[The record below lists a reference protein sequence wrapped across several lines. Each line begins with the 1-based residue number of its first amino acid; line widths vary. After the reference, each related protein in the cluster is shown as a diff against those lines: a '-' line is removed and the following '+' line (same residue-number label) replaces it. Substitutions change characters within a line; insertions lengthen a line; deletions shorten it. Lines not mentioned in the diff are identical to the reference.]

1 MQRRLLMGLTFFVF
15 ASTFSCISIYAEKV
29 AAQDIRNCSS
39 FATQEEAQAELNRD
53 PSDPNGLDGDNDGSA
68 CEDLPSGGN
77 VETDPGSGSCPGA
90 RELMNE
96 SAGGP
101 GTTSKTFDT
110 FATNSPSF
118 LVTVSTTATPNA
130 DLFPGV
136 SVGIY
141 DDSVSGDES
150 EIAGPSVDAGDT
162 KSFLIK
168 EGTGVYYIIAVATDT
183 QYTIKVEECTEGGTP
198 TTSGTTTSPTTTS
211 TTSSTTAG
219 TTTGATGT
227 TTGAGTTGTTT
238 AGTTTA
244 GGDTTT
250 GDGRSQEMVT
260 LCHQGRKTIT
270 VIAATV
276 RDAHL
281 AHGDSLGRCE
291 RVSVVNELNP
301 RRQLPETGG
310 PAILGLAV
318 GLLLIGG
325 ATTGLLVVRKQ

>member
-1 MQRRLLMGLTFFVF
+1 MLYRIAATIGGSLVF
-15 ASTFSCISIYAEKV
+15 LVILATCFAHKA
-29 AAQDIRNCSS
+29 AAQDILNCSS
-39 FATQEEAQAELNRD
+39 FATQEEAQAELNRN
-53 PSDPNGLDGDNDGSA
+53 PSDPNDLDGDNDGSA

-77 VETDPGSGSCPGA
+77 VITDPGPGSCLGA

-101 GTTSKTFDT
+101 GITSKAFDP

-130 DLFPGV
+130 EIFPGI

-141 DDSVSGDES
+141 DDSQTGDEAK
-150 EIAGPSVDAGDT
+150 IASPSVDAGET

-168 EGTGVYYIIAVATDT
+168 EGTGLYDVSVAGTDT
-183 QYTIKVEECTEGGTP
+183 KYTIVVEECTEGGTP
-198 TTSGTTTSPTTTS
+198 TTTGTATSPTTTS

-219 TTTGATGT
+219 TTGT
-227 TTGAGTTGTTT
+227 TTGASTT
-238 AGTTTA
+238 GTTTA

-276 RDAHL
+276 RHAHL
-281 AHGDSLGRCE
+281 AHGDTLGRCE
-291 RVSVVNELNP
+291 RISVNKVIQS
-301 RRQLPETGG
+301 RDILPETGG
-310 PAILGLAV
+310 PAMLVPAAAVLALLFSGAAV
-318 GLLLIGG
+318 GLLF
-325 ATTGLLVVRKQ
+325 VRRR

>member
-1 MQRRLLMGLTFFVF
+1 MQRRLLIVLTLLVF
-15 ASTFSCISIYAEKV
+15 ASTYTYISVYADKA
-29 AAQDIRNCSS
+29 AAQDILNCSS
-39 FATQEEAQAELNRD
+39 FATQEEAQAELNSD
-53 PSDPNGLDGDNDGSA
+53 PSDPHGLDGDNDGSA
-68 CEDLPSGGN
+68 CEELPSGGN
-77 VETDPGSGSCPGA
+77 VTTNPGSGCCPGA

-101 GTTSKTFDT
+101 GITDKTFDT

-136 SVGIY
+136 NVGIY
-141 DDSVSGDES
+141 DDSQTGDEA

-183 QYTIKVEECTEGGTP
+183 EYTITVKECTD
-198 TTSGTTTSPTTTS
+198 
-211 TTSSTTAG
+211 AG
-219 TTTGATGT
+219 T
-227 TTGAGTTGTTT
+227 GTTGTGAVGEATPVQRE
-238 AGTTTA
+238 
-244 GGDTTT
+244 DT
-250 GDGRSQEMVT
+250 GAQQEQSSQNQNEVGRGQENVT

-276 RDAHL
+276 REAHL

-291 RVSVVNELNP
+291 RVSVVNQVIP

-310 PAILGLAV
+310 LSFLVPAVAVLALLICTSAI
-318 GLLLIGG
+318 GLLSIG
-325 ATTGLLVVRKQ
+325 RR